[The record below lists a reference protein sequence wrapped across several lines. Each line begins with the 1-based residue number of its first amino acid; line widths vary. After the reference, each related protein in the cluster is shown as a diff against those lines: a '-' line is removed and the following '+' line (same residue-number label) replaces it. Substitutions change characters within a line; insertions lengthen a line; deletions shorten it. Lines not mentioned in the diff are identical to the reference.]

1 MKKYTLRLKKM
12 FKITPCHLP
21 PATAHQYRLFNPK
34 KNSALKISLPSGP
47 FRNKEKTVCRTC
59 TFPHTTTTTT
69 TTTTAITQENRRIER
84 CLHSP
89 LFLLSLFLTHSLPH
103 VSSFSRWLFQ
113 VVFFSLLAALFVS
126 KNLFS
131 FLFLFLSNFLVL
143 KVSIF

>member
-1 MKKYTLRLKKM
+1 M
-12 FKITPCHLP
+12 FKITHCHLP
-21 PATAHQYRLFNPK
+21 PATCHGPPASIIQSKKKK
-34 KNSALKISLPSGP
+34 KNNALKISLPSGP
-47 FRNKEKTVCRTC
+47 LRNKEKTVSRTC
-59 TFPHTTTTTT
+59 TFSHTTTTTT
-69 TTTTAITQENRRIER
+69 TAAITQENRRIER

-89 LFLLSLFLTHSLPH
+89 LFLLSLSLSHSLPH

-143 KVSIF
+143 KVLIF